1 MDTISGIPSHPLFVH
16 IPAVLLPLAAL
27 GVIVMMI
34 RPAWHRRYRWAV
46 LSIGILGAI
55 GAIISANAGESLE
68 HTLRAA
74 GEANTWEDHAE
85 AGELART
92 VAILFVSLLAAYVLI
107 PWFLERRAAA
117 TVPSIATPTTGASG
131 VETTG
136 APKWLMPLLSVL
148 VLAGAV
154 GSVWTVIEAGHSGA
168 KSVWTEDT
176 EDGG

>member
-27 GVIVMMI
+27 GVIVMLI

-46 LSIGILGAI
+46 LTVGVLGAI
-55 GAIISANAGESLE
+55 GAVMAANAGESLE

-74 GEANTWEDHAE
+74 GEQNTWQDHAE

-92 VAILFVSLLAAYVLI
+92 VALVFVSLLAAYVLI
-107 PWFLERRAAA
+107 PWFLERRASTTAPAA
-117 TVPSIATPTTGASG
+117 GIEGGEQASS
-131 VETTG
+131 TA

-148 VLAGAV
+148 VLVGAA

-168 KSVWTEDT
+168 KSVWS
-176 EDGG
+176 EDGDGG